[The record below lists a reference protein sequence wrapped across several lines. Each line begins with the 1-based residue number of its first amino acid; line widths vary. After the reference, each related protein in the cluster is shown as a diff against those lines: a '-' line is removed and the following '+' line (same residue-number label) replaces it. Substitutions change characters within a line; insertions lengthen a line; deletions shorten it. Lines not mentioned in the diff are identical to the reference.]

1 MDMFLG
7 SATTHPKEGVPQRP
21 QIFGTSYVA
30 YAHAVWETATKFCT
44 VIKLVVRKIFT
55 KFSTALSWP
64 EFCDTNADARSI
76 CGSSCLVFNSD
87 GNYIDAA
94 LMQFTTKEGLYEQI
108 RRCDI
113 IIYHI
118 VDDAG
123 EIDEAV
129 WAVSRK

>member
-1 MDMFLG
+1 
-7 SATTHPKEGVPQRP
+7 
-21 QIFGTSYVA
+21 
-30 YAHAVWETATKFCT
+30 
-44 VIKLVVRKIFT
+44 
-55 KFSTALSWP
+55 
-64 EFCDTNADARSI
+64 
-76 CGSSCLVFNSD
+76 VFNSD